1 MERVNIFAPQT
12 LARDFTAGIVV
23 FLVALPLCLGIALAS
38 GAPLFSGLLAG
49 IVGGIVIGAF
59 SGSHTSVSGPAAGL
73 TAIVAT
79 QIGALGSFE
88 AFLLAVVVGGVIQI
102 GLGLAKAGFLAAFFP
117 TSVIKGLL
125 AAIGI
130 ILILKQL
137 PYVLGHQS
145 FEPGPEHRELEGDLS
160 YNQPGHE
167 NPFLSLLELLEGEYH
182 YGPLLIGLFSIAFL
196 VSWDKI
202 KTLKTSLVPAPLLVV
217 LMGVGGTLIFNRVGG
232 IWGVGEEQHVQVPV
246 AESIGEFVGFLTLPD
261 FAQLLSFAG
270 VWAIM
275 GAGLTIAV
283 VASLETLLNCE
294 AVDNLDPKKRSTPA
308 NRELLAQGIGNVT
321 CGLIGGLPVTSVVVR
336 GSVSVGAGAQTK
348 LSAMVHGWL
357 LLGFVM
363 LLPQYLN
370 MIPLSCLAAILMVT
384 GFKLASPKLMRQM
397 WHEGK
402 SQFLPFIITVIA
414 IVMTDLLIG
423 ILIGLGVALAFIL
436 YSNYRRS
443 IHRVSEKHICGEILR
458 IELPNQVSFLNRPAL
473 ERVLRSV
480 PEGGHVLLDATHTD
494 YIDPDVLHLIR
505 DFKDNVSQLQGCHVS
520 LRGFRSEYKLEDQI
534 QFVDFTTRELQRDLT
549 PAKVVTLLKEG
560 NERFRKDQRL
570 ARDWRQARET
580 ANGQFPMAV
589 IVSCMDSRLSTETI
603 FDLGIGDVLNI
614 CLAGNSI
621 DGTNAIASAE
631 YGCAISGTRLILVLG
646 HTNSSVIRAIVEAST
661 CTDEEVADRWG
672 THFKNVV
679 ENIRPS
685 IDEEIAQRFDE
696 LSAEEQEQFVDEVSL
711 KHVKRSIML
720 LMEESDT
727 IRLLVDSAKLG
738 IAGAMYDLRD
748 GRITF
753 PPECTIGFKLP
764 TLPQT
769 VDHRPQELYASP
781 YDTVESA

>member
-1 MERVNIFAPQT
+1 MERTNMLAPKT
-12 LARDFTAGIVV
+12 IARDFTAGIVV

-49 IVGGIVIGAF
+49 IVGGIIIGAL
-59 SGSHTSVSGPAAGL
+59 SGSHSSVSGPAAGL

-79 QIGALGSFE
+79 QIAGLGSFE
-88 AFLLAVVVGGVIQI
+88 AFLLAVVVAGVIQI

-125 AAIGI
+125 AAIGV

-145 FEPGPEHRELEGDLS
+145 FDKQHHELAGDLS

-167 NPFLSLLELLEGEYH
+167 NPFLSLMELFDGEYH
-182 YGPLLIGLFSIAFL
+182 IGPLLIGLISIAFL
-196 VSWDKI
+196 VGWDKV
-202 KTLKTSLVPAPLLVV
+202 KFLKSSLVPAPLLVV
-217 LMGVGGTLIFNRVGG
+217 LFGIGGTMFFNQMGDLWAVGGKQLVD
-232 IWGVGEEQHVQVPV
+232 VPV
-246 AESIGEFVGFLTLPD
+246 TGSVGAFLGQLTMPD
-261 FAQLLSFAG
+261 FSQILNISVLIAG
-270 VWAIM
+270 V
-275 GAGLTIAV
+275 TIAV

-336 GSVSVGAGAQTK
+336 GSVNIGAGAQTK
-348 LSAMVHGWL
+348 LSAMFHGWL

-397 WHEGK
+397 ADEGR

-414 IVMTDLLIG
+414 IVMTDLLVG
-423 ILIGLGVALAFIL
+423 ILIGLGVALTFIL

-443 IHRVSEKHICGEILR
+443 IHRVSEKHIGGEILR

-520 LRGFRSEYKLEDQI
+520 LRGFRSEYKLEDHI

-589 IVSCMDSRLSTETI
+589 IVSCMDSRLPTETI

-614 CLAGNSI
+614 CLAGNAI
-621 DGTNAIASAE
+621 HGPNAIASAE

-646 HTNSSVIRAIVEAST
+646 HTNSSVMRAIVEASI
-661 CTDEEVADRWG
+661 CDDEEIADRWG
-672 THFKNVV
+672 AHFRHVV
-679 ENIRPS
+679 DNIRPS
-685 IDEEIAQRFDE
+685 IDEEIAQRFHE
-696 LSAEEQEQFVDEVSL
+696 LSPEEQERFVDDVSL
-711 KHVKRSIML
+711 KHTKRSILL
-720 LMEESDT
+720 LMEESET
-727 IRLLVDSAKLG
+727 IRRLVESGKLG

-753 PPECTIGFKLP
+753 PPECAIGFE
-764 TLPQT
+764 LPQLPVT
-769 VDHRPQELYASP
+769 VDHRPQKLFASP
-781 YDTVESA
+781 YDTVDSTR